1 MALTAEGK
9 ALTQSH
15 QRQQMALASSAQ
27 AASRPI
33 WASVLRAQ
41 GVWLAS
47 QLGLLA
53 DCFSRSQEL
62 TESYLEAY
70 RSAEGVA
77 PGPIERVPFPVA
89 EMTSVILVG
98 GPYSVKNLI
107 GDGLSGD
114 QALSKGFTKFSGL
127 VSRQVLSG
135 GRLLI
140 ADSTANDRQ
149 AVGWRR
155 VSDGNPCTF
164 CAMLVTRGPVYKSR
178 ETADSIAGK
187 GTRYHA
193 HCGCTAEIVY
203 GEWQPTEAEERMISS
218 YVGAA
223 MTASAVDGVRI
234 QQTVLWRMRAKGHFR
249 DSPAVRGKQ

>member
-9 ALTQSH
+9 ALTASH
-15 QRQQMALASSAQ
+15 QRQQIALATRAQ

-33 WASVLRAQ
+33 WKSVLRAQ

-47 QLGLLA
+47 QIGLLA
-53 DCFSRSQEL
+53 DFYARSQDL
-62 TESYLEAY
+62 TEAYLEAY

-77 PGPIERVPFPVA
+77 PSGFERASFPVA
-89 EMTSVILVG
+89 EMTSVMLVG

-107 GDGLSGD
+107 GDGLTGD
-114 QALSKGFTKFSGL
+114 QALAKGFNKFSGL

-140 ADSTANDRQ
+140 ADSTANDRN
-149 AVGWRR
+149 AIGWRR

-203 GEWQPTEAEERMISS
+203 GAWEPTKAEEQMINS

-223 MTASAVDGVRI
+223 MTASAVDGIRV
-234 QQTVLWRMRAKGHFR
+234 QNTVLWRMRAAGHFR
-249 DSPAVRGKQ
+249 DSPAVRGKK